1 MVDKTMRSRLRYK
14 KHTLPSQQKKTWK
27 QRARLGQLDFTPV
40 AMIGCTTQLCHVF
53 ESKMATYKSYPVTS
67 NTARGEQQKLGM
79 TGAL

>member
-1 MVDKTMRSRLRYK
+1 MYAFCGMQCSRAACFFYL
-14 KHTLPSQQKKTWK
+14 S
-27 QRARLGQLDFTPV
+27 RLGQLDFTPV
-40 AMIGCTTQLCHVF
+40 AMIGCTTQLCHGV